1 MITQINNS
9 FGRRAALR
17 ALMMLW
23 VAVIMAAASGCSFRF
38 SYDRDLEAQWQLM
51 EIVSPD
57 GSVSEVTGRYYS
69 FASRVVDLTS
79 SSGALIGGNMVYD
92 KENKLL
98 TLNFPLEGHWLGY
111 WGIEQSTPVTA
122 VFEVEALDSHTLVLR
137 KPDHTILKFRK
148 F

>member
-1 MITQINNS
+1 MINQLNNS
-9 FGRRAALR
+9 CRNVRRLV
-17 ALMMLW
+17 MLS
-23 VAVIMAAASGCSFRF
+23 VVLIMAVTSGCSFRF

-57 GSVSEVTGRYYS
+57 GNVREVTGRYYS

-79 SSGALIGGNMVYD
+79 SGGAMIGGNMVYD
-92 KENKLL
+92 KEAKLL
-98 TLNFPLEGHWLGY
+98 TLNFPEKGSWLGM
-111 WGIEQSTPVTA
+111 WGIEQSTPLTA
-122 VFEVEALDSHTLVLR
+122 VFEVETLDSHTLVLR

>member
-1 MITQINNS
+1 MITQIKNS
-9 FGRRAALR
+9 CRRRNCFSTLVV
-17 ALMMLW
+17 LSVTLII
-23 VAVIMAAASGCSFRF
+23 AVASGCSFRF
-38 SYDRDLEAQWQLM
+38 SYDRDLEAQWELM

-57 GSVSEVTGRYYS
+57 GSVREVTGRYYS

-92 KENKLL
+92 KEMKLL
-98 TLNFPLEGHWLGY
+98 TLNFPIEGHWLGY

-122 VFEVEALDSHTLVLR
+122 VFEVETLDSHTLVLR

>member
-9 FGRRAALR
+9 FGRRGALR
-17 ALMMLW
+17 ALMTLW

-122 VFEVEALDSHTLVLR
+122 VFEVETLDSHTLVLR